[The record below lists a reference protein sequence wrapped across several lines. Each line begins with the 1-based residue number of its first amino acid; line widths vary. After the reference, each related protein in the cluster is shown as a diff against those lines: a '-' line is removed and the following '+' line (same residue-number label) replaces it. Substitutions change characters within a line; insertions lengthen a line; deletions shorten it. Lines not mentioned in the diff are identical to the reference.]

1 MFPPEKVSRRICPR
15 HQYIVVEAPREEL
28 KAELVPLEPSP
39 GIKTC
44 ARYLGG
50 FDSRIAP
57 VTKAELESMD
67 RLRHIAATQS
77 EATAAVPES
86 WGLL

>member
-1 MFPPEKVSRRICPR
+1 MKMFPPEKISRRICPR

-39 GIKTC
+39 GIKTR

-50 FDSRIAP
+50 FESRIAP
-57 VTKAELESMD
+57 VTEAELKSMD
-67 RLRHIAATQS
+67 VVRCTAATQGEVQS
-77 EATAAVPES
+77 
-86 WGLL
+86 